1 MPESFWQFS
10 HKSSEK
16 WSDCS
21 ILHMYMSEYVWTW
34 NQNWMDFEKLVIWSL
49 NCTMRSSITWMDLHP
64 KNLPKS
70 IKKSLNPTLEVTSHL
85 MFAAKF
91 FKTWRCTN
99 QINVINCS
107 PSQNGASMLSE
118 VWDQK
123 EDFGL
128 KWMRAQVK
136 ARVSSSYKV
145 QASIVCFIII
155 QSASQCRLDLS

>member
-10 HKSSEK
+10 HKSGEK
-16 WSDCS
+16 WSDSS
-21 ILHMYMSEYVWTW
+21 ILHMLVW
-34 NQNWMDFEKLVIWSL
+34 ICL
-49 NCTMRSSITWMDLHP
+49 NLEPELDGLWKIGHSIVRWDLASHDWISIQ
-64 KNLPKS
+64 KKLPKS
-70 IKKSLNPTLEVTSHL
+70 IKKALNPTFEVTSHL

-107 PSQNGASMLSE
+107 PLQNGASMLSE

-128 KWMRAQVK
+128 KWKRAQVK

-145 QASIVCFIII
+145 QASVVWI
-155 QSASQCRLDLS
+155 